1 MSVDEESKLVALRRA
16 RERLEVALAADAS
29 WQTLQRLGA
38 GSAGRDQET
47 ASLELRLQSSPIY
60 RAWKNLN
67 AAIEARQ
74 RDSAGSA
81 GTAPLTPKI
90 PGHPPERTAPGG
102 EKTAPGRADATA
114 HPASPAPAPGVTSTS
129 GGTPNVPPGVLPT
142 EAEASVSFIARTPTP
157 ARWQPSAT
165 ATSAQRWAGV
175 EGQGGWSA
183 LPERQALRDEEA
195 EVSVVSVDALNHAG
209 AVQRLL
215 RALRGETNQG

>member
-16 RERLEVALAADAS
+16 RERLEVALAADES

-38 GSAGRDQET
+38 ATPGRDQE
-47 ASLELRLQSSPIY
+47 AGSLELRLQSSPIY

-74 RDSAGSA
+74 RDGAGSA
-81 GTAPLTPKI
+81 GAAPAAQEI
-90 PGHPPERTAPGG
+90 PGHAPERTLPGG
-102 EKTAPGRADATA
+102 ETTAPGRPDATA
-114 HPASPAPAPGVTSTS
+114 RPASVAPAPGAASTS
-129 GGTPNVPPGVLPT
+129 GGAPNVPSRVLPA
-142 EAEASVSFIARTPTP
+142 EAEASVSFVARTPTP

-165 ATSAQRWAGV
+165 ASSTQRWVGV
-175 EGQGGWSA
+175 DGQGGWSA
-183 LPERQALRDEEA
+183 LPESQALRDEEA